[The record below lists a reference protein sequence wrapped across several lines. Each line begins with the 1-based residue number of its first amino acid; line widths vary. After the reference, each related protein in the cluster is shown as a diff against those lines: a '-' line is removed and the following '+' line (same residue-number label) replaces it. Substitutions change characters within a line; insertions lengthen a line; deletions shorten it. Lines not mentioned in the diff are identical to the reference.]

1 MADTSLI
8 QFRLDTNLK
17 DAAQK
22 ICNEI
27 GIDMPTAL
35 RMFCKKMVAVG
46 GIPFSLI
53 SMEKTQLA
61 ARWNIY
67 DDARNEIQNNNIPDM
82 TLDEINAEIAEVR
95 KSLR

>member
-17 DAAQK
+17 DDAQK

-35 RMFCKKMVAVG
+35 
-46 GIPFSLI
+46 
-53 SMEKTQLA
+53 
-61 ARWNIY
+61 
-67 DDARNEIQNNNIPDM
+67 
-82 TLDEINAEIAEVR
+82 
-95 KSLR
+95 